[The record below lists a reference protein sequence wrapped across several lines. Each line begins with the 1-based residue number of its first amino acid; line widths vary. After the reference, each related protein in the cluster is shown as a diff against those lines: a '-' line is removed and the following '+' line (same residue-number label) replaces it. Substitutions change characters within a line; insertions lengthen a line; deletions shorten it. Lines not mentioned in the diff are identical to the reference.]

1 MIITVTLSLLTLYFI
16 SFESDTKIYGQTG
29 NQTRMLPKVTD
40 PNLKVELV
48 TSNLDFPTSMEFI
61 GRDDVLVLEKN
72 SGNVYRVTNGNITS
86 PLIHIDVA
94 SKDE

>member
-1 MIITVTLSLLTLYFI
+1 MP
-16 SFESDTKIYGQTG
+16 
-29 NQTRMLPKVTD
+29 PKVTD
-40 PNLKVELV
+40 PDLKVELV
-48 TSNLDFPTSMEFI
+48 ASNLDFPTSMEFI

-72 SGNVYRVTNGNITS
+72 SGNVYRVTNGNITD